1 LAEIDWLENSHATNS
16 DLTEGLFYRL
26 SAPRRFYTTKIYSG
40 THRGWPDLART
51 ICRRFELM
59 GFWPE
64 TGKISGP
71 DVERAPPECSSWPR
85 AQREKEHSGN
95 GPRIV
100 AAIALGGG
108 TCACSELRQTT
119 YPKQRDTPA
128 RPGWIGTLTVSAVPN
143 RPRLPASMQA
153 PQLTQTD
160 ASPAL
165 TLAPHLALAAV
176 DGVAGPVVLSLQ
188 LAQSPPLLCPALPLG

>member
-1 LAEIDWLENSHATNS
+1 MERAWHQFAPAVPDQKIIDCAVAGFVAN
-16 DLTEGLFYRL
+16 GLFIRRL
-26 SAPRRFYTTKIYSG
+26 DVVDVQQRAAAPLPQRQAPRI
-40 THRGWPDLART
+40 
-51 ICRRFELM
+51 I
-59 GFWPE
+59 
-64 TGKISGP
+64 
-71 DVERAPPECSSWPR
+71 
-85 AQREKEHSGN
+85 
-95 GPRIV
+95 

-188 LAQSPPLLCPALPLG
+188 LAQSPPLRCPALPLG